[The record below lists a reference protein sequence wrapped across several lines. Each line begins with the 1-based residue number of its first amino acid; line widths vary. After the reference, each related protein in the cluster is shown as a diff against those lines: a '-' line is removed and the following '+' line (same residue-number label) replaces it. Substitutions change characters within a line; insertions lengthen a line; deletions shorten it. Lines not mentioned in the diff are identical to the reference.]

1 MEVKADYNS
10 LIPEKYR
17 LKLNSQHNK
26 MVLEGNVDET
36 GRILQPYRFVV
47 GLGEKHFKSFEHEIK
62 MISDRFPWAKKK
74 HVRFILNELI
84 LNSQFSMLREVIKKV
99 PAGKKVPGYFY
110 LTIYVNNDF
119 FAAGIEEFGD
129 FFDYYGYLEE
139 QFSFDEFE
147 DEMANYYDK
156 TVDDHETSLFDL
168 SKDKLKLILT
178 TDNRLI
184 VPDGSNKLGLQI
196 IENATDHDFYIS
208 SFYKVDRY
216 MWKRIN
222 LRFEN
227 DLSG

>member
-1 MEVKADYNS
+1 MQDNVDYNV
-10 LIPEKYR
+10 LIPEKFR
-17 LKLNSQHNK
+17 TKLNSQHNK
-26 MVLEGNVDET
+26 MVLEGNVDGN

-47 GLGEKHFKSFEHEIK
+47 GLGEKHFKSFEHEIQI
-62 MISDRFPWAKKK
+62 ISDRFPWTKKK

-110 LTIYVNNDF
+110 LTIYVNDDF

-147 DEMANYYDK
+147 EEMENYYDS
-156 TVDDHETSLFDL
+156 TIDDHETSIFDL

-178 TDNRLI
+178 ADNRLI

-208 SFYKVDRY
+208 SFYKGDRY

-227 DLSG
+227 DLPG

>member
-1 MEVKADYNS
+1 MDEHNDYNT

-26 MVLEGNVDET
+26 MILEGSVDES
-36 GRILQPYRFVV
+36 GRIVQPYRFVV
-47 GLGEKHFKSFEHEIK
+47 GLGEKHFKSFEQEIK
-62 MISDRFPWAKKK
+62 MISDRFPWTQKK

-84 LNSQFSMLREVIKKV
+84 LNSQFSMLREVVKKV
-99 PAGKKVPGYFY
+99 PEGKKVPGYFY

-129 FFDYYGYLEE
+129 FFDYYGYLDE
-139 QFSFDEFE
+139 QFSFDAFE
-147 DEMANYYDK
+147 KEMSQYYDD

-178 TDNRLI
+178 SEGRLI

-208 SFYKVDRY
+208 SFYKEKSY

-227 DLSG
+227 DLSE